1 MEFKKMKIT
10 LKDEGEGTGL
20 VLNNP
25 ELGVSINL
33 ENSNSLDLKDF
44 FDKIFEYV
52 VRNEKILEFELES
65 LTDKTLFYNVAND
78 LIKQVN
84 SEIKDSEQNFIK
96 IIGFKENKNDKEDIA
111 FK

>member
-33 ENSNSLDLKDF
+33 EN
-44 FDKIFEYV
+44 
-52 VRNEKILEFELES
+52 
-65 LTDKTLFYNVAND
+65 
-78 LIKQVN
+78 
-84 SEIKDSEQNFIK
+84 
-96 IIGFKENKNDKEDIA
+96 
-111 FK
+111 